1 MDVFEYLS
9 DHWGLLVLL
18 TGMAIVLGSDVHLE
32 KRMVSCIFLTGF
44 MICVYSVTCYIET
57 YLGNQPD
64 YSPLRP
70 VLCAVNYSLVT
81 FILVNI
87 ILIMYPMQKRY
98 LFIPAVMNAVLCFI
112 SIPTGLVFR
121 IKPDNHFGRGLLGF
135 LPYFINALYLVY
147 LIYNSFHS
155 NRAQK
160 EDYRLLIFMY
170 VTAVLCL
177 IVPLFEEES
186 NSLWFTMT
194 IAIDVMLYYVFLL
207 QQFTKRDSLTKLL
220 NRQSFYADAGKY
232 ANEIS
237 AVVTMDMNG
246 LKELNDSKGHVE
258 GDTALRSLADCFW
271 KSARPGQRVYRIG
284 GDEYA
289 ILCIGSQ
296 EPEVCALIERMRKA
310 VAETPYTCSIGYAM
324 KTADSTVE
332 QMYQL
337 ADRELYEEKK
347 EFYLKTGK
355 KRWKRLDE

>member
-1 MDVFEYLS
+1 MDLFGFLY

-18 TGMAIVLGSDVHLE
+18 AGMAIVLGSDVHLE

-112 SIPTGLVFR
+112 SIPTGIVFT
-121 IKPDNHFGRGLLGF
+121 IKEDNHFTRGILGF

-207 QQFTKRDSLTKLL
+207 QQFCYRILLQKAHLSFICHTESGIQPDHVEMAPKDLQAEAVDGHDGSAVDQDALPYQLCVLRLLLQFLL
-220 NRQSFYADAGKY
+220 NYY
-232 ANEIS
+232 N
-237 AVVTMDMNG
+237 
-246 LKELNDSKGHVE
+246 
-258 GDTALRSLADCFW
+258 
-271 KSARPGQRVYRIG
+271 
-284 GDEYA
+284 
-289 ILCIGSQ
+289 
-296 EPEVCALIERMRKA
+296 
-310 VAETPYTCSIGYAM
+310 
-324 KTADSTVE
+324 
-332 QMYQL
+332 
-337 ADRELYEEKK
+337 
-347 EFYLKTGK
+347 
-355 KRWKRLDE
+355 